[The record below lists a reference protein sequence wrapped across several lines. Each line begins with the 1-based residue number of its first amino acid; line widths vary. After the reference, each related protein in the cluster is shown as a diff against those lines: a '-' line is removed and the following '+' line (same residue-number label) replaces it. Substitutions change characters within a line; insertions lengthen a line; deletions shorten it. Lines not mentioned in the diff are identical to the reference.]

1 MLGISMK
8 INELFEAPKDIK
20 LSVALITGHDVYA
33 LRNNSI
39 KVKTQFQKLGDT
51 PNNRIAMRS
60 YLFHIN
66 QLIFEIS
73 QLPQW
78 NTWSTTN
85 DGKTVSRELDKI
97 YFDNMNFMKRFQ

>member
-1 MLGISMK
+1 
-8 INELFEAPKDIK
+8 
-20 LSVALITGHDVYA
+20 
-33 LRNNSI
+33 
-39 KVKTQFQKLGDT
+39 
-51 PNNRIAMRS
+51 MRS

-85 DGKTVSRELDKI
+85 DGKTVSREFDKI